1 MALTSVKNIKEIA
14 KLATWYEHASP
25 QQGYESPVNGGGK
38 DYFYYED
45 ISAVMNQT
53 ESDSQSGEA
62 LFPQGIAKR
71 YVSVDIEIEGEEIKG
86 HFPVLV
92 AVKKIGNPPTIPK
105 SEQGEP
111 YAESYFISD
120 EHNVVLSCPPFS
132 RPTGTFIE
140 DLRSHL
146 KV

>member
-1 MALTSVKNIKEIA
+1 MALTSVKNINEIA
-14 KLATWYEHASP
+14 ARSTWYEHASP
-25 QQGYESPVNGGGK
+25 HPDFESPVNGGGK

-45 ISAVMNQT
+45 ISAVMNQS
-53 ESDSQSGEA
+53 EYDSQSGET
-62 LFPQGIAKR
+62 LFPEGIAKR
-71 YVSVDIEIEGEEIKG
+71 YVSVNIKKDGKEIIG

-111 YAESYFISD
+111 HAESYFIKD

-140 DLRSHL
+140 DLESHL

>member
-1 MALTSVKNIKEIA
+1 MALTSVKKINEIA
-14 KLATWYEHASP
+14 ARPTWYEHASP
-25 QQGYESPVNGGGK
+25 ERGFESPVNGGGK

-45 ISAVMNQT
+45 ISAVMNQS
-53 ESDSQSGEA
+53 EFDGQRGEM
-62 LFPQGIAKR
+62 LFPEGIARR
-71 YVSVDIEIEGEEIKG
+71 YVSVDIKLGGKQIKG

-92 AVKKIGNPPTIPK
+92 AVKKIGDPPTIPK

-111 YAESYFISD
+111 HAESYFLAD